1 MSVVAQAVNDLPTQ
15 LLSGVG
21 RPGDHLGVIMAVRRA
36 HPHLVWENCEDGG
49 CMMTYRMA
57 RLCHTSITV
66 DNIAAYATR
75 QGVYGASSFL
85 GALQCALHGG

>member
-1 MSVVAQAVNDLPTQ
+1 
-15 LLSGVG
+15 
-21 RPGDHLGVIMAVRRA
+21 MAVRRA